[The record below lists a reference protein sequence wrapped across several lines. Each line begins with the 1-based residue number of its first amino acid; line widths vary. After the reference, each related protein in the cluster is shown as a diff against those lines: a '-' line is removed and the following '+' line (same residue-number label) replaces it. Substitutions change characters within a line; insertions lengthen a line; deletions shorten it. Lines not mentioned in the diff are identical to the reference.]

1 MAGDRRA
8 GEAPNVRENSGG
20 HCMLIF
26 IILVEAVIVGL
37 AVWLWRAKPK
47 FENDDVS
54 MPLGVAVS
62 VFLGNR
68 AAQSGSGER
77 PSSGITLSRVLAII
91 LVIAAVAWPVY
102 AGLTIGF

>member
-1 MAGDRRA
+1 
-8 GEAPNVRENSGG
+8 
-20 HCMLIF
+20 MLIF
-26 IILVEAVIVGL
+26 IILVEAVVVGL

-62 VFLGNR
+62 AFLGNR
-68 AAQSGSGER
+68 AAKSGSGA
-77 PSSGITLSRVLAII
+77 PSSGITLSRALAII
-91 LVIAAVAWPVY
+91 LAVAAVAWPIY